1 MKKINKSSIIRLGI
15 SVAIF
20 VVLLVF
26 TLVFRNS
33 FSKASL
39 SNNQE
44 LISEF
49 YMASAYGVAY
59 LILVFI
65 TILAGFILLLKIP
78 FVIYHIL
85 GNNKTIN

>member
-26 TLVFRNS
+26 TFVFRNS

>member
-26 TLVFRNS
+26 TLAFRNS

-49 YMASAYGVAY
+49 YMAM
-59 LILVFI
+59 
-65 TILAGFILLLKIP
+65 
-78 FVIYHIL
+78 HME
-85 GNNKTIN
+85 